1 MRTGS
6 VLLAVS
12 AIIVVISLI
21 SIWFYPSIQDFA
33 ASNRMWN
40 GLKNFMREFGATT
53 IDSLASLPEAP
64 EKTQLITIPYLDY
77 TAQDLEQ
84 LRHFVEEGGNL
95 MLMDDYGYGNRFLEY
110 LGVTV
115 RFSGK
120 PLLDPLFC
128 YRNQWMPRVTD
139 FGPEVNNTEVK
150 AVMLDHATSIMDAA
164 SVEAIA
170 WSSSTSFL
178 DLNDNG
184 SWEEGE
190 PKGPFPVAAEFR
202 FGKGRVDLVSDPSI
216 MINSVYGRDDNY
228 QFMKYLISRHAG
240 VEKTLIDNSHLTKA
254 PLDVSKSR
262 LSEVRQA
269 LSTPYAVLGILV
281 LIFIAVSGYT
291 LRKGET
297 VG

>member
-12 AIIVVISLI
+12 VIIVAISLI
-21 SIWFYPSIQDFA
+21 CIWFYPSIQDFA

-40 GLKNFMREFGATT
+40 GIKNFKSEFGASSTE
-53 IDSLASLPEAP
+53 SLTGLPAAP
-64 EKTQLITIPYLDY
+64 EKTLLITVPYLDY
-77 TAQDLEQ
+77 TDQDMLQ
-84 LRHFVEEGGNL
+84 LGQFVMNGGNL
-95 MLMDDYGYGNRFLEY
+95 MLMDDYGYGNRLLEY

-115 RFSGK
+115 RFSGE

-139 FGPEVNNTEVK
+139 FGPEVNNAGVK
-150 AVMLDHATSIMDAA
+150 SVMLDHATSIMDAA

-228 QFMKYLISRHAG
+228 QFMKYLISRQTG
-240 VEKTLIDNSHLTKA
+240 IKNILIDNTHLTKA
-254 PLDVSKSR
+254 SLDISKTR
-262 LSEVRQA
+262 LAEARRL
-269 LSTPYAVLGILV
+269 LSTPYAVLGIV
-281 LIFIAVSGYT
+281 ALIFIAVSGYT

-297 VG
+297 FG

>member
-1 MRTGS
+1 M
-6 VLLAVS
+6 LLAVS
-12 AIIVVISLI
+12 IIIVVISI
-21 SIWFYPSIQDFA
+21 ICMWFYPSIQDFA

-40 GLKNFMREFGATT
+40 GIKNFTSELGAST
-53 IDSLASLPEAP
+53 IESPTSLPAAP

-77 TAQDLEQ
+77 TDQDLEQ
-84 LRHFVEEGGNL
+84 LRQFVEEGGSL
-95 MLMDDYGYGNRFLEY
+95 ILMDDYGYGNRLLEY

-115 RFSGK
+115 RLSGE

-128 YRNQWMPRVTD
+128 YKNQWMPRVTD
-139 FGPEVNNTEVK
+139 FSSELNNTGVK
-150 AVMLDHATSIMDAA
+150 AVMLDHATAILDATNMD
-164 SVEAIA
+164 VLA

-202 FGKGRVDLVSDPSI
+202 FGKGTVDVVSDPSI

-228 QFMKYLISRHAG
+228 QFMKYLLSRQG
-240 VEKTLIDNSHLTKA
+240 GIEKTLIDNSHLTTA
-254 PLDVSKSR
+254 PLDVSKTR
-262 LSEVRQA
+262 LTEARQV
-269 LSTPYAVLGILV
+269 LSTPYAVIGVLA
-281 LIFIAVSGYT
+281 LIFVAVSGYT

-297 VG
+297 FG